1 MKHCRRLAAVL
12 VKNFKVLQRGWIS
25 TSLACFLPLI
35 LIFVLIYLRSQTERT
50 KNQNVTKWREFT
62 PDKIPPSSDE
72 RSRQKLAFSPK
83 CSLYENVMRRIM
95 LNVDMVGF
103 PDEKT
108 MVSYLL
114 LNDSAKDFLGA
125 LVYDDRCSPGNFS
138 YTIRLRN
145 KENWFTYVLYP
156 TFIQRR
162 PRSLN
167 YDASPP
173 DYYSKGFLAIQNAV
187 DRAVTSHLCGQ
198 NPEVEFQLYL
208 KRMPFPPYLKDFFID
223 VIQSKLSDVI
233 VLGIFF
239 PVLHAIRLTL
249 TEKQRGIKESL
260 RMVGVSSFLY
270 WSSWMIT
277 FLALMI
283 AICLV
288 ITAFLCIDLTTNGA
302 VVPLSNPVIIAQ
314 LLIVYSFNLLA
325 FGFFLSALF
334 KSAHTGT
341 ALSSAIMML
350 IYLPYSLLAQHYH
363 EIGLVAKLIFS
374 LVPSIGMGFAGMLI
388 GKFEGRGLGVQFS
401 NLFIPASQD
410 DDLCLIYVGICMFCS
425 AIWFLIL
432 TFYVDSVWP
441 GPFGV
446 SKRWYF
452 PFVYLCRHK
461 PSVPVVLD
469 SDEAYDTALLLGQP
483 SHSDR
488 YRRRRA
494 QKSGGQ
500 VIRSHCSESQSAT
513 QSVDEES
520 NPCRFLGTVKEPE
533 PVGLPIGISVQKLSK
548 IYSSKGHNKT
558 AVSNLSMNLFQGQI
572 TVLLGHNGAGKT
584 TTLSILTG
592 LFAPTSGTAFVN
604 GHDIRTDI
612 EGVRESLGFCPQFD
626 VLFDSLTVE
635 EHLRLYGKLKGLRGQ
650 AVQEQ
655 VVAVMTQINLLSK
668 RRCLIGSLSGGMQR
682 RLSVGMAL
690 IGSSQVVI
698 LDEPTSGLDPEAR
711 RQIWDILLK
720 ERNNRT
726 VLVTTHYM
734 DEADHLGDRIAIMAD
749 GKLRCLGSPLYLK
762 AKYGAGYLLTVK
774 RLAETSSGPLVAQI
788 HRHIPEASL
797 RSDHGEEVR
806 VLLPLESANR
816 FPALFADLE
825 ACKQAL
831 GACSFGISVTT
842 MEEVFFRVSES
853 ESHGAMSFG
862 LAGVSRSTSETE
874 LPSTSGY
881 RTDTCSVAGASVAG
895 LSSYTY
901 TDTDMIELRKR
912 GCSLYWSQLS
922 ALLIKRGI
930 YLKRHRI
937 LLLSQLLIPVV
948 LTTVGLLVFRQMAYN
963 VDSVDPRIRLS
974 LDSFGS
980 PLVVSEANNDLSTET
995 HDLAEQFLETYTAQF
1010 DSAQVRSWRI
1020 RNASAFEETL
1030 STQVAEPTFSVYISE
1045 YIVGLVM
1052 KPPTTVKKRNATL
1065 SAQLFFQGESFHALP
1080 TALNTFANARL
1091 QFLVKRS
1098 AKYPHECPLLKPDTK
1113 LARLD
1118 AFNQPLPLTDQDRAA
1133 RMDSIDGL
1141 QRVVIAGFP
1150 LVSALLLAMSFA
1162 GASFGPAIIHE
1173 YVTKAKHLQ
1182 FVSGVKMFSYWF
1194 ANFIWDTSV
1203 FLLIC
1208 ATVLSV
1214 FAAFNVDAYATRS
1227 RLHLV
1232 LFLLL
1237 GYVWAV
1243 LPEMYLLARLFK
1255 SPISG
1260 LVWLLVINEMTG
1272 ISLFLLTALLCYPTI
1287 HQQPLAIRIQ
1297 DSVRFLSPSFCVCEG
1312 LFTVFMNY
1320 QFRRLCAQPGM
1331 DFFCEFIDPK
1341 SPCCLK
1347 TCTPFCAYWTDAEL
1361 SFQQGAIGKH
1371 LLAFG
1376 IQGAVFYTLVLFLD
1390 TVCARRLQRLSGCA
1404 LDFFLCSC
1412 RRFGICCY
1420 TCSPSS
1426 RTERG
1431 ELTPSDQDALVEDQD
1446 VSHHRHLVES
1456 MPLSRLK
1463 DQACLVVRRLIKTYD
1478 SVGRSSGRPPAVD
1491 RITMAV
1497 LPGECFG
1504 LLGVNGAGKTTTFRM
1519 ITGDL
1524 DPSDGLILTNGYDMN
1539 LEWRQAQQSIGY
1551 CPQFDALLTYLT
1563 GRETLEFYGR
1573 LRGQHDGLLRV
1584 EVERLL
1590 EELHLT
1596 HHADVA
1602 VKYYSG
1608 GKRRKLSVAVALL
1621 GDSPLLC
1628 LDEPT
1633 AGVDPISRRLVW
1645 NAIIRHNQRG
1655 RTVLLSSHSMEECE
1669 VLCSRVAIMVNGRF
1683 KCLGT
1688 CQHLK
1693 DRFGR
1698 GYSLAIQVS
1707 APTHTPSECDSP
1719 AESCRSMDSSS
1730 SFTFDPDTQ
1739 DADNLMSQVALN
1751 DVVNQTMRFVAQS
1764 FPEARLVDRHQGLL
1778 QYHFP
1783 LPARGN
1789 LDLGRIF
1796 GLLEENKSRL
1806 NVINYSVSQTSL
1818 EQIFIDLAKLQQT
1831 SPGPVVDS
1839 GAWFCFSRGCCPWS
1853 VPRRS
1858 GASEELA

>member
-1 MKHCRRLAAVL
+1 M
-12 VKNFKVLQRGWIS
+12 N
-25 TSLACFLPLI
+25 
-35 LIFVLIYLRSQTERT
+35 
-50 KNQNVTKWREFT
+50 
-62 PDKIPPSSDE
+62 
-72 RSRQKLAFSPK
+72 
-83 CSLYENVMRRIM
+83 
-95 LNVDMVGF
+95 
-103 PDEKT
+103 
-108 MVSYLL
+108 
-114 LNDSAKDFLGA
+114 
-125 LVYDDRCSPGNFS
+125 
-138 YTIRLRN
+138 
-145 KENWFTYVLYP
+145 
-156 TFIQRR
+156 
-162 PRSLN
+162 
-167 YDASPP
+167 ASP
-173 DYYSKGFLAIQNAV
+173 D
-187 DRAVTSHLCGQ
+187 
-198 NPEVEFQLYL
+198 
-208 KRMPFPPYLKDFFID
+208 
-223 VIQSKLSDVI
+223 
-233 VLGIFF
+233 
-239 PVLHAIRLTL
+239 
-249 TEKQRGIKESL
+249 
-260 RMVGVSSFLY
+260 
-270 WSSWMIT
+270 
-277 FLALMI
+277 
-283 AICLV
+283 
-288 ITAFLCIDLTTNGA
+288 
-302 VVPLSNPVIIAQ
+302 
-314 LLIVYSFNLLA
+314 
-325 FGFFLSALF
+325 
-334 KSAHTGT
+334 
-341 ALSSAIMML
+341 
-350 IYLPYSLLAQHYH
+350 
-363 EIGLVAKLIFS
+363 
-374 LVPSIGMGFAGMLI
+374 
-388 GKFEGRGLGVQFS
+388 
-401 NLFIPASQD
+401 
-410 DDLCLIYVGICMFCS
+410 
-425 AIWFLIL
+425 
-432 TFYVDSVWP
+432 
-441 GPFGV
+441 
-446 SKRWYF
+446 
-452 PFVYLCRHK
+452 
-461 PSVPVVLD
+461 
-469 SDEAYDTALLLGQP
+469 
-483 SHSDR
+483 
-488 YRRRRA
+488 
-494 QKSGGQ
+494 
-500 VIRSHCSESQSAT
+500 
-513 QSVDEES
+513 
-520 NPCRFLGTVKEPE
+520 
-533 PVGLPIGISVQKLSK
+533 
-548 IYSSKGHNKT
+548 
-558 AVSNLSMNLFQGQI
+558 
-572 TVLLGHNGAGKT
+572 
-584 TTLSILTG
+584 
-592 LFAPTSGTAFVN
+592 
-604 GHDIRTDI
+604 
-612 EGVRESLGFCPQFD
+612 
-626 VLFDSLTVE
+626 
-635 EHLRLYGKLKGLRGQ
+635 
-650 AVQEQ
+650 
-655 VVAVMTQINLLSK
+655 
-668 RRCLIGSLSGGMQR
+668 
-682 RLSVGMAL
+682 
-690 IGSSQVVI
+690 
-698 LDEPTSGLDPEAR
+698 
-711 RQIWDILLK
+711 
-720 ERNNRT
+720 
-726 VLVTTHYM
+726 
-734 DEADHLGDRIAIMAD
+734 
-749 GKLRCLGSPLYLK
+749 
-762 AKYGAGYLLTVK
+762 
-774 RLAETSSGPLVAQI
+774 
-788 HRHIPEASL
+788 
-797 RSDHGEEVR
+797 
-806 VLLPLESANR
+806 
-816 FPALFADLE
+816 
-825 ACKQAL
+825 
-831 GACSFGISVTT
+831 
-842 MEEVFFRVSES
+842 
-853 ESHGAMSFG
+853 
-862 LAGVSRSTSETE
+862 
-874 LPSTSGY
+874 
-881 RTDTCSVAGASVAG
+881 
-895 LSSYTY
+895 

-1030 STQVAEPTFSVYISE
+1030 STQVAEPTFSEYISE

-1098 AKYPHECPLLKPDTK
+1098 AKYPHECPLIKPDTK

-1118 AFNQPLPLTDQDRAA
+1118 AFNQPLPHTDQDRAA

-1260 LVWLLVINEMTG
+1260 LVWLLVINEMT
-1272 ISLFLLTALLCYPTI
+1272 
-1287 HQQPLAIRIQ
+1287 
-1297 DSVRFLSPSFCVCEG
+1297 
-1312 LFTVFMNY
+1312 
-1320 QFRRLCAQPGM
+1320 
-1331 DFFCEFIDPK
+1331 
-1341 SPCCLK
+1341 
-1347 TCTPFCAYWTDAEL
+1347 
-1361 SFQQGAIGKH
+1361 
-1371 LLAFG
+1371 
-1376 IQGAVFYTLVLFLD
+1376 
-1390 TVCARRLQRLSGCA
+1390 A

-1633 AGVDPISRRLVW
+1633 AGVDPISRRRVW

-1764 FPEARLVDRHQGLL
+1764 FPEARLVDRHQMAISNLHRFSQSNSSCREAKFVNKML
-1778 QYHFP
+1778 QWQAP
-1783 LPARGN
+1783 NGPR
-1789 LDLGRIF
+1789 
-1796 GLLEENKSRL
+1796 SP
-1806 NVINYSVSQTSL
+1806 QTTGS
-1818 EQIFIDLAKLQQT
+1818 A
-1831 SPGPVVDS
+1831 
-1839 GAWFCFSRGCCPWS
+1839 
-1853 VPRRS
+1853 
-1858 GASEELA
+1858 